1 MQIPALA
8 PRRPGCAGDRPNGRL
23 GARGMNLHE
32 VLNIWR
38 GVLCSVACLERDGE
52 RQPSDRRLKP
62 AVQQRLREDG

>member
-1 MQIPALA
+1 
-8 PRRPGCAGDRPNGRL
+8 
-23 GARGMNLHE
+23 MNLHE